1 MLSEAWQEC
10 CHAER
15 VSATFQC
22 VSTAKVHLLTNTRM
36 FAGVVFADILEAVMT
51 AFTVLAH
58 WKAFT
63 SLRFVQNDTVLP
75 RVSRFRLSSETVSFV
90 IAKHYRVYYNSR
102 TTH

>member
-36 FAGVVFADILEAVMT
+36 VARVFARIPVFFMI
-51 AFTVLAH
+51 AFTVLVH
-58 WKAFT
+58 WKAF
-63 SLRFVQNDTVLP
+63 SA
-75 RVSRFRLSSETVSFV
+75 SRFRRSSEAVKV
-90 IAKHYRVYYNSR
+90 I
-102 TTH
+102 

>member
-1 MLSEAWQEC
+1 MLSEA
-10 CHAER
+10 
-15 VSATFQC
+15 
-22 VSTAKVHLLTNTRM
+22 KHLLTNTRM

-75 RVSRFRLSSETVSFV
+75 RASRFRLSKDKTEPL
-90 IAKHYRVYYNSR
+90 
-102 TTH
+102 